1 MNKYSDLNA
10 FFTTSDIRSTP
21 VLTDI
26 ENIKQALERLFTI
39 GKGEVPF
46 NRDYG
51 TTLKSLL
58 FENNVDAEDVKMFL
72 YMDITDFEPRV
83 ELSPNDISIVKI
95 DNNSYEVSCNFIV
108 PSLNNKASTATAV
121 LVNDGY

>member
-1 MNKYSDLNA
+1 MTRYADLNT
-10 FFTTSDIRSTP
+10 FFTNSNEKPTP

-26 ENIKQALERLFTI
+26 DDIRQGLERLFTV

-46 NRDYG
+46 NRNYG

-58 FENNVDAEDVKMFL
+58 FENNVAPEDVKMFL

-83 ELSPNDISIVKI
+83 SLSPADIEIIKI
-95 DNNSYEVSCNFIV
+95 DNNTYEVRCAFTV
-108 PSLNNKASTATAV
+108 PGLNDQLSVAQATITNK
-121 LVNDGY
+121 

>member
-1 MNKYSDLNA
+1 MTKYADLNT
-10 FFTTSDIRSTP
+10 FFTNNDEKLSP

-26 ENIKQALERLFTI
+26 NDIKQGLERLFTV

-46 NRDYG
+46 NRNYG

-58 FENNVDAEDVKMFL
+58 FENNVDTEDIKMFL

-83 ELSPNDISIVKI
+83 SLSPTDISIVQI
-95 DNNSYEVSCNFIV
+95 DNNTYEVACNFIV
-108 PSLNNKASTATAV
+108 PGLNNETSTATAIIK
-121 LVNDGY
+121 NE

>member
-1 MNKYSDLNA
+1 MTKYTDLNT
-10 FFTTSDIRSTP
+10 FFTSSDERTSPALQDI
-21 VLTDI
+21 DD
-26 ENIKQALERLFTI
+26 IKQALERLFTV

-58 FENNVDAEDVKMFL
+58 FENNVDPEDIKMFL

-83 ELSPNDISIVKI
+83 ELSPTDIKI
-95 DNNSYEVSCNFIV
+95 TRVDNNSYEVTCVFRV
-108 PSLNNKASTATAV
+108 PGLNNKVSTATAV
-121 LVNDGY
+121 ITND

>member
-1 MNKYSDLNA
+1 MTKYADLNT
-10 FFTTSDIRSTP
+10 FFTNNDEKLSP

-26 ENIKQALERLFTI
+26 NDIKQGLERLFTV

-46 NRDYG
+46 NRNYG

-58 FENNVDAEDVKMFL
+58 FENNVDTEDIKMFL

-83 ELSPNDISIVKI
+83 SLSPTDISIVQI
-95 DNNSYEVSCNFIV
+95 DNNTYEVACNFVV
-108 PSLNNKASTATAV
+108 PGLNNETSTATAIIK
-121 LVNDGY
+121 NE